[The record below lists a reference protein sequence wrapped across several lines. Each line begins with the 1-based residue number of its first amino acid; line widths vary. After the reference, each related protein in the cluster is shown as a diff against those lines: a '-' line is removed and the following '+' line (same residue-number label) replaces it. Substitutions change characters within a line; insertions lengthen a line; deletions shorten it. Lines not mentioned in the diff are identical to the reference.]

1 MIRDLNAKTPYQTVT
16 DGKSGAFLLRF
27 FLASFKSK
35 AKTLLVFLWVLGL
48 PLPTGILYSPQF
60 RRFKQTHQSTSIT
73 SRKNWGQ

>member
-16 DGKSGAFLLRF
+16 DGKSGTFLLKF

-35 AKTLLVFLWVLGL
+35 AKTLLVFLRVLGL

-60 RRFKQTHQSTSIT
+60 RRIKQTQQSTSII
-73 SRKNWGQ
+73 SRKSWGL